1 MRGFRY
7 LWMVLGF
14 SLLGCGTS
22 SEPQDDAS
30 AALCLNSD
38 CGTPR
43 QIVDLPD
50 LENILVT
57 RAGRVLVT
65 GQENLYEILRQPDG
79 SYSAS
84 PFFAGTS
91 GCSGITE
98 SASLAYV
105 LCQGPGGAT
114 DFSGLSVLDLGDPAA
129 VPEPIFSLTGMS
141 LPNGMVPGPG
151 NTLFVTD
158 GPVAAEPK
166 IVRLTL
172 DPSNP
177 RSVLSQDTWL
187 LTAPDYPNGLEII
200 GRYLYTTLY
209 NPGVGGSVAR
219 IEILADGSAGPV
231 EVLHPR
237 GIMDDLNVFADSLLV
252 TDWENGQLF
261 QINLAGGLIQETL
274 PGSFA
279 QPSSVDVGG
288 PPLFDQPVAL
298 VTERY
303 SGRGLWVVERNP

>member
-1 MRGFRY
+1 MAVGA
-7 LWMVLGF
+7 L
-14 SLLGCGTS
+14 LLGCGS
-22 SEPQDDAS
+22 SGAPPADAS
-30 AALCLNSD
+30 VALCLNSG

-50 LENILVT
+50 LENVLVT
-57 RAGRVLVT
+57 TSGRVLVT
-65 GQENLYEILRQPDG
+65 GQENLYEILRESDG
-79 SYSAS
+79 RYSAS

-98 SASLAYV
+98 RASLAYV

-114 DFSGLSVLDLGDPAA
+114 DFSGLSVLDLGDPTA

-141 LPNGMVPGPG
+141 LPNGLVPGPG

-177 RSVLSQDTWL
+177 RSVIRQDTWL
-187 LTAPDYPNGLEII
+187 LTAPDYPNGLAII

-209 NPGVGGSVAR
+209 NPGVGGGVAR
-219 IEILADGSAGPV
+219 IEILPDGSAGPV

-237 GIMDDLNVFADSLLV
+237 GILDDLNVFADSLLV

-261 QINLAGGLIQETL
+261 QINLDGGLLQETDA
-274 PGSFA
+274 GSFA

-303 SGRGLWVVERNP
+303 SGRGLWVLERNP